1 MGFAPRADSVIPAS
15 VRLATQAALLGT
27 VYAALSTPAAYTS
40 NAQTLAALIWPA
52 PAVAVALLWNLP
64 WRQWPIHLLA
74 VFAAMLFVGDRDGL
88 SLGADTAFALL
99 NVFEV
104 MLYTLLGRR
113 FVGREAAIHT
123 TRQLTQ
129 YLLFLP
135 LLATAVVACLGAS
148 IGAVTKG
155 TLWLDEWKVMM
166 VGNGLAIL
174 VLLPALLA
182 WFPAQ
187 RPVAA
192 PTGEVRWTP
201 ATTAA
206 LVVMLLLALSAVLHP
221 FPAELLRAAL
231 ALVLVGAAIRGG
243 LRAAST
249 GVLTAAA
256 LGIGLTL
263 AGLGPYSLPFGEN
276 RAWELQVDLAGLAVL
291 TFFVAVALN
300 ERQQL
305 NLRLERARRFEA
317 MGFLSGGIAHD
328 FNNILAAVG
337 GYAELATERE
347 QSGLPV
353 RAALGEVSAAV
364 SRGRDLT
371 EQILLLGRQGG
382 RHREWLD
389 LRDVVTDAV
398 ALARPQLPPGVQLT
412 VRVPS
417 SPLCTQAHRSQ
428 ITRAVLNLLR
438 NASQAARQR
447 IDITLAP
454 GDHDQEGSRQRAP
467 DTLAGE
473 QPAGAWGLIDVSDD
487 GLGIPSGNMHRLFDP
502 FFTSRSG
509 TGQGGK
515 GTGLGLAIVAGVAA
529 DHTGGVAVWSGAGE
543 PTCFRLMLLLTPAAL
558 AAPSQSTPGPE
569 KAIDAN
575 HPIGM
580 LGAGDVALLLTR
592 DDEAPESTEAAE
604 EALAALGFEP
614 VAFALTVHADT
625 TSEAVAQHLATA
637 IADAGADLVVWLN
650 PPDTDTAGTA
660 MDQIGPLCQQPD
672 LPIVVCRSDALNST
686 TDTGFIVQNGSV
698 ITVFGPLSA
707 SAWHQAVKMALSLNS
722 HAARPDESPSTST
735 ASS

>member
-1 MGFAPRADSVIPAS
+1 MIPAS
-15 VRLATQAALLGT
+15 VRLATQAVLLGT

-40 NAQTLAALIWPA
+40 NAQTLAAIIWPA

-64 WRQWPIHLLA
+64 LRQWPIHLLA
-74 VFAAMLFVGDRDGL
+74 VFAAMVFVGDGDGL
-88 SLGADTAFALL
+88 SIGADSAFALL

-187 RPVAA
+187 RVLVP
-192 PTGEVRWTP
+192 PTGDVRWTP
-201 ATTAA
+201 LTTAA
-206 LVVMLLLALSAVLHP
+206 LVALLLGLSAVLHP

-231 ALVLVGAAIRGG
+231 ALTLVGAAIRGG

-353 RAALGEVSAAV
+353 RAALGEVSEAV
-364 SRGRDLT
+364 GRGRELT

-389 LRDVVTDAV
+389 LRDVVMDAV
-398 ALARPQLPPGVQLT
+398 ALARPQLPASVQLT

-417 SPLCTQAHRSQ
+417 SPLNTQAHRSQ

-438 NASQAARQR
+438 NASQAAQRR
-447 IDITLAP
+447 IDITLAA
-454 GDHDQEGSRQRAP
+454 GSHDQRASGQRAP

-473 QPAGAWGLIDVSDD
+473 QPAGAWALIEVTDD
-487 GLGIPSGNMHRLFDP
+487 GLGIPAGNMHRLFDP

-509 TGQGGK
+509 TGQGSSK
-515 GTGLGLAIVAGVAA
+515 GTGLGLAIVAGVAT
-529 DHTGGVAVWSGAGE
+529 DHTGGVAVWSAPGE
-543 PTCFRLMLLLTPAAL
+543 PTCFRLMLPLTTGGPQA
-558 AAPSQSTPGPE
+558 PGPVTGRGGTTD
-569 KAIDAN
+569 AI
-575 HPIGM
+575 GV
-580 LGAGDVALLLTR
+580 LGAGDVALLLTS
-592 DDEAPESTEAAE
+592 DDEAAEIAEAAE
-604 EALAALGFEP
+604 EALAVLGFEP
-614 VAFALTVHADT
+614 VAIVLPTHSGLTP
-625 TSEAVAQHLATA
+625 EAVAQRMATA
-637 IADAGADLVVWLN
+637 IADTGADLVVWLN
-650 PPDTDTAGTA
+650 PSDADASGTS
-660 MDQIGPLCQQPD
+660 MDEIWPLCKQPPD
-672 LPIVVCRSDALNST
+672 LPLVVCRPEGGA
-686 TDTGFIVQNGSV
+686 DTAADHGFIVQNGSV
-698 ITVFGPLSA
+698 VTVFGPLSPV
-707 SAWHQAVKMALSLNS
+707 AWHQAVKMALALNS
-722 HAARPDESPSTST
+722 HPSRPDESPSTPT